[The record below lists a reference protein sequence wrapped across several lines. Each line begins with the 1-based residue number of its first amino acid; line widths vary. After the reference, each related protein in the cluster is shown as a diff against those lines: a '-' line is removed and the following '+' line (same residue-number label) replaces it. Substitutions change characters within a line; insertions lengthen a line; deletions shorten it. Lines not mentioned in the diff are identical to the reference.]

1 MRDIK
6 IGTLLFSGFTIPVIA
21 LLGLVWI
28 SISQMGTINNQ
39 STIIST
45 NWLPSVQLIER
56 INTQTA
62 DLRNVESVHIISTDS
77 AQIKQ
82 ADEAIQ
88 GIKSTVNET
97 ISSYEE
103 LVSSEEENQLLQE
116 FKRKYDNYLN
126 IQRTLLELS
135 EQNKNEEAK
144 RLFLGTSRDAYRDYS
159 GVLLKL
165 SDLNENSANE
175 ASEYGDIIYE
185 QAIRLMLWGVVAII
199 VLVIIT
205 GVVIARNL
213 TTPIKLVQDAMTKMA
228 DGDLT
233 TRIEHLGKNE
243 LGLLAESYN
252 KTASNLSNL
261 TSQLVSVANN
271 VAGSSETLAS
281 TMNQADTNSQNMLS
295 QVEQIATALNEMS
308 STALEMSQNAA
319 NAETAANEAITNVEI
334 GNKSLIKS
342 NEISLKIGESILEA
356 TNLVNQL
363 KEYSTEIGAVIEV
376 INSISE
382 QTNLLAL
389 NAAIEAARAGEAGR
403 GFAVVAD
410 EVRSLAAKT
419 QQSTIDIQEII
430 TKLQTQAEKADQF
443 MKSNSKLIDESQQV
457 SNSVQEAFKGITES
471 VNTISDVNSMVA
483 TAASEQSSVTE
494 DISSNIASTVDIVNQ
509 NVLGIAESTN
519 ASRTLAKES
528 ENQKKLLSVFRV

>member
-1 MRDIK
+1 MRNIK
-6 IGTLLFSGFTIPVIA
+6 IGVLLFGGFTIPVIA

-28 SISQMGTINNQ
+28 SITQMGTINNQ

-62 DLRNVESVHIISTDS
+62 DLRNVESVHIISTDA

-82 ADEAIQ
+82 ADQSIQ
-88 GIKSTVNET
+88 NIKSEVNET
-97 ISSYEE
+97 LSAYEK
-103 LVSSEEENQLLQE
+103 LVSSDEESLMLQE
-116 FKRKYDNYLN
+116 FKKKYDNYLN
-126 IQRTLLELS
+126 IQKSLLALS
-135 EQNKNEEAK
+135 EQNKNQEAK
-144 RLFLGTSRDAYRDYS
+144 DLFLGTSRDAYRKYS
-159 GVLLKL
+159 DVLLKL
-165 SDLNENSANE
+165 SDLNELSATK
-175 ASEYGDIIYE
+175 ASEYGDILYDESIS
-185 QAIRLMLWGVVAII
+185 LMMWVVVAVIII
-199 VLVIIT
+199 VIFT
-205 GVVIARNL
+205 GVLIAKNL
-213 TTPIKLVQDAMTKMA
+213 TSSIKQVQDAMTKMA

-233 TRIEHLGKNE
+233 TRIDHLGKNE
-243 LGLLAESYN
+243 LGVLAESYN

-281 TMNQADTNSQNMLS
+281 AMNQADHNSQNMLS

-342 NEISLKIGESILEA
+342 NDISLKIGESITEA
-356 TNLVNQL
+356 TKLVNQL

-443 MKSNSKLIDESQQV
+443 MKSNTKLIDDSQQV
-457 SNSVQEAFKGITES
+457 ANSVQEAFKGITES

-494 DISSNIASTVDIVNQ
+494 DISSNIALTVDIVNQ

-519 ASRTLAKES
+519 ASRALAQES